1 MFFFQSESP
10 SIAELNYSKDSFRLP
25 IELISSSCSEVSDFM
40 STDTKEDALTNDISH
55 HDDCI
60 GPKSFA
66 DHDNDEL
73 SNKLHNSM
81 PTPSGS
87 MDSLS
92 SNSHSSS
99 NSSPPLSFTTFGKD
113 KIKKDTDVNGKKS
126 IIFIDDL
133 AQLEN
138 NNIQKRAK
146 SIETMESIKVVIGS
160 SDDDSGFENV
170 KCEAK

>member
-1 MFFFQSESP
+1 M
-10 SIAELNYSKDSFRLP
+10 
-25 IELISSSCSEVSDFM
+25 ELISSSCSEVSDFM
-40 STDTKEDALTNDISH
+40 SADTKEEALTIDISH
-55 HDDCI
+55 DDCVGTKQI
-60 GPKSFA
+60 S
-66 DHDNDEL
+66 DNYDDEL
-73 SNKLHNSM
+73 SNKLHNTM

-113 KIKKDTDVNGKKS
+113 KIKKDTDVIGKKS
-126 IIFIDDL
+126 IIFIDDD
-133 AQLEN
+133 QSVT
-138 NNIQKRAK
+138 QC
-146 SIETMESIKVVIGS
+146 IESMDGVKVVIGS

>member
-1 MFFFQSESP
+1 
-10 SIAELNYSKDSFRLP
+10 
-25 IELISSSCSEVSDFM
+25 M
-40 STDTKEDALTNDISH
+40 SADTKEEALAIDISH
-55 HDDCI
+55 DDCVS
-60 GPKSFA
+60 PKKNA
-66 DHDNDEL
+66 DHYDDEL
-73 SNKLHNSM
+73 SNKLHNTM

-113 KIKKDTDVNGKKS
+113 KIKKDTDVFGKKS
-126 IIFIDDL
+126 IIFIDDDQSV
-133 AQLEN
+133 AQC
-138 NNIQKRAK
+138 
-146 SIETMESIKVVIGS
+146 IESMDSIKVVIGS